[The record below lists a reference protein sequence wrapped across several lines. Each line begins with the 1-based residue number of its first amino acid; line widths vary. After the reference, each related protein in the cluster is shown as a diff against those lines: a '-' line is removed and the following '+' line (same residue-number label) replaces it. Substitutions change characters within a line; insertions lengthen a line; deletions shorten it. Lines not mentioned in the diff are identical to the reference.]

1 MKNEGLRYRLSAI
14 ISKGILPLLC
24 TATLAGCTQAAE
36 TQINE
41 TTTVT
46 AATTATTT
54 ITTTVTAT
62 EAVTTT
68 TTAATTTTTT
78 TTAPRIPAEKLT
90 PEDSGLDITYKNGWV
105 YVYIPA
111 DYTDENIGEYFRRTE
126 WVVYVPDENSMFRVL
141 NGALYNKDLTKL
153 YAVPSW
159 CEDEETK
166 NLPSP
171 QKSFTVPARVEWI
184 APNAFHMIT
193 SERPLIYLYL
203 HGGITRENQREL
215 ILWGGTFVIRK

>member
-1 MKNEGLRYRLSAI
+1 MLV
-14 ISKGILPLLC
+14 
-24 TATLAGCTQAAE
+24 TGCTQTAE

-41 TTTVT
+41 TTPVT
-46 AATTATTT
+46 TMTTATSAV
-54 ITTTVTAT
+54 TTTVTT
-62 EAVTTT
+62 NEAVTTT
-68 TTAATTTTTT
+68 AAATTTTTT
-78 TTAPRIPAEKLT
+78 PRIPAEVLT
-90 PEDSGLDITYKNGWV
+90 PEDSGLEITYRDGWV
-105 YVYIPA
+105 YVHIPA

-126 WVVYVPDENSMFRVL
+126 WVVYVPDENSMFCVL

-171 QKSFTVPARVEWI
+171 QKAFTVPAKVEWI

-203 HGGITRENQREL
+203 HDGITEENKKEL

>member
-1 MKNEGLRYRLSAI
+1 MLV
-14 ISKGILPLLC
+14 
-24 TATLAGCTQAAE
+24 TGCTQAAE
-36 TQINE
+36 TQTNE
-41 TTTVT
+41 TTTASAAVT
-46 AATTATTT
+46 EATTVTTT
-54 ITTTVTAT
+54 TTTVT

-68 TTAATTTTTT
+68 TSAATTAT
-78 TTAPRIPAEKLT
+78 TTAPRIPAEVLT
-90 PEDSGLDITYKNGWV
+90 PEDSGLDITHRNGWV

-141 NGALYNKDLTKL
+141 NGALYNKELTRL

-171 QKSFTVPARVEWI
+171 QKAFTVPAKVEWI

-203 HGGITRENQREL
+203 HGGITEENKKEL
-215 ILWGGTFVIRK
+215 VLWGGTFVIRK